1 LWFNPGVNEEDILA
15 ALTHATARDFVE
27 RLPQG
32 LDTLLGD
39 RGVRLSG
46 GERQRIALARA
57 LLMKPQLLILDEA
70 TSSLDT
76 ENERRIQESIEKLH
90 GNLTIVIIAHRLST
104 IRNADQIIV
113 VDNGKI
119 VETGTWDELISRE
132 NGRLLELSRI

>member
-1 LWFNPGVNEEDILA
+1 
-15 ALTHATARDFVE
+15 VE

>member
-1 LWFNPGVNEEDILA
+1 MYNALTLA
-15 ALTHATARDFVE
+15 AAENFINK
-27 RLPQG
+27 LPHG

-76 ENERRIQESIEKLH
+76 ENEKRIQESIEALH
-90 GNLTIVIIAHRLST
+90 GNLTIAIIAHRLST

-113 VDNGKI
+113 IEKGRV
-119 VETGTWDELISRE
+119 VETGTWDELVSKENSRF
-132 NGRLLELSRI
+132 LELSRI

>member
-1 LWFNPGVNEEDILA
+1 MAESW
-15 ALTHATARDFVE
+15 DFVSG
-27 RLPQG
+27 LPDG
-32 LDTLLGD
+32 LDTIIGE

-57 LLMKPQLLILDEA
+57 LLTKPQLLILDEA
-70 TSSLDT
+70 TSSLDV
-76 ENERRIQESIEKLH
+76 ENEKRIQESIEALH
-90 GNLTIVIIAHRLST
+90 GNMTIVIIAHRLST

-113 VDNGKI
+113 IDDGRV